1 MLPLVAMYESQVIP
15 KDIKTNYCA
24 LTKTH
29 IQYLEKVQIIKIKN
43 KKRQMQASVKSIPN
57 GKCQITTNQS
67 FAPTKVAK
75 RVCLTLDHSPSLSCS
90 SSLQPHKWASVG
102 GIEIGLK

>member
-1 MLPLVAMYESQVIP
+1 
-15 KDIKTNYCA
+15 
-24 LTKTH
+24 
-29 IQYLEKVQIIKIKN
+29 
-43 KKRQMQASVKSIPN
+43 MQASVKSIPN